1 MKLRK
6 QLFANADK
14 PKKHKEAYGDDEVSS
29 PRFFPPL
36 RSLLTASP

>member
-14 PKKHKEAYGDDEVSS
+14 PKKYKEEYGDDEVSCV
-29 PRFFPPL
+29 RGL
-36 RSLLTASP
+36 VQIGR